1 MGQISRHET
10 VQQSYNQSVL
20 SDVVIRPDLE
30 QQWFDALGRFACRM
44 RLELGM
50 KHIVCIDNEKGFIN
64 SAGELVVSVD
74 IDNEGILQ
82 MAFPAG
88 TWGWKDSEGSTRS
101 LLAVDYWGLLPASRT
116 DS

>member
-1 MGQISRHET
+1 MGQISMHEAARPNNS
-10 VQQSYNQSVL
+10 QSIL

-64 SAGELVVSVD
+64 SAGELIVSVD
-74 IDNEGILQ
+74 VNDEGVLQ

-88 TWGWKDSEGSTRS
+88 TWGWKDGDSSRT
-101 LLAVDYWGLLPASRT
+101 LPAPDYWGLLPVFRT